1 MHDTSVT
8 ELATILLDP
17 VSEKMK
23 ALTRVQ
29 KGLKSLCS
37 PGFLE
42 SPDKVDAAALALEQ
56 FDPKAV
62 GLDLDFSEL
71 LNALAEDQRERAN
84 VRRLAFG
91 KELNEA
97 AQRENMTCRLITG
110 DPMEFS
116 LPPFAVAV
124 DLGRNRAT
132 LTYAR
137 LPVGELPA
145 KPDKIMGA
153 IKKQLKAFE
162 AGWSSERFFEALLEA
177 YRTELFRIRKPAG
190 ERLEIVSLLP
200 GVAFLFQSARFRL
213 EPLSGNYRS
222 YGRFNMAW
230 DLASLRRKGL
240 LEQQGYRLNLGA
252 ATGSSTKNKKN
263 VLYIEEG
270 AGRGQYYLSL
280 WFTPAA

>member
-1 MHDTSVT
+1 MHDTPVT
-8 ELATILLDP
+8 ERATILLDP
-17 VSEKMK
+17 VSEKVK

-29 KGLKSLCS
+29 KALKSLCS
-37 PGFLE
+37 INTLN
-42 SPDKVDAAALALEQ
+42 SPDKVDAATLVLKQ

-62 GLDLDFSEL
+62 GLDLDLSEL
-71 LNALAEDQRERAN
+71 LEAVAQDQRERAKI
-84 VRRLAFG
+84 RRLAFG

-97 AQRENMTCRLITG
+97 ARGENMTCRLITG

-162 AGWSSERFFEALLEA
+162 AGWSPERFFEALLEA
-177 YRTELFRIRKPAG
+177 YRTELFRVRKPAG

-200 GVAFLFQSARFRL
+200 GVAFLFQNARFQL

-240 LEQQGYRLNLGA
+240 LEQKGFRLNLGA
-252 ATGSSTKNKKN
+252 ATGSSTKNKKS

-280 WFTPAA
+280 WFTPSA